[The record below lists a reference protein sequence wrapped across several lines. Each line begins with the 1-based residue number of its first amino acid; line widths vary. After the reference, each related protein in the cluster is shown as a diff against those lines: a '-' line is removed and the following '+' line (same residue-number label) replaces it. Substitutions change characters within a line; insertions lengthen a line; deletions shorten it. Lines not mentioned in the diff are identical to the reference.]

1 MDVSGDMTRRTALSL
16 LLTVVLLPVL
26 LVAPAPASAA
36 TSVEAVAAPGPGW
49 YLADVSRA
57 HTQKLVLVSPTG
69 ETSTVYQR
77 KVAPLWGGFLLLDW
91 SADGRTALLSAT
103 DRHGS
108 QLVRVDVTTGA
119 VLELPVPRLDAA
131 LLAADGS
138 GVIAR
143 AWKRER
149 SSTLVLDKISWT
161 GASTRLL
168 DSTSGAMVLGH
179 DGTLVAGDG
188 DHERVQLLLSTTTGA
203 VLDRFRPG
211 GFCTPVR
218 WWDSSRL
225 LETCDSDLVLVD
237 PATGSTERLTHGHRH
252 AAGDY
257 GHMDAREAGGRLY
270 VQVAGACGTT
280 FVARQNRQG
289 EMRHLRVPGAVG
301 NVVMV
306 DAVGKDLVIEHATS
320 CEGER
325 PRSVL
330 ARFDP
335 VHHEET
341 PLVKLGGRETFGR
354 ILVFGEVRASQ
365 F

>member
-1 MDVSGDMTRRTALSL
+1 MTRRTSRSL
-16 LLTVVLLPVL
+16 LLTVCLLPVL
-26 LVAPAPASAA
+26 LLAPVRATAA
-36 TSVEAVAAPGPGW
+36 TAAADPVPGPAGPGW
-49 YLADVSRA
+49 YLADISRA

-69 ETSTVYQR
+69 ETTTVYQR
-77 KVAPLWGGFLLLDW
+77 KIAPLWGGFQLLDW
-91 SADGRTALLSAT
+91 STDGRTALLSTA
-103 DRHGS
+103 DRHGT

-131 LLAADGS
+131 LLDSDGS

-143 AWKRER
+143 TWKRER
-149 SSTLVLDKISWT
+149 SNTRVLDKISWT
-161 GASTRLL
+161 GTRSRLL
-168 DSTSGAMVLGH
+168 DSASGAMVLGH
-179 DGTLVAGDG
+179 HGTVVTGDG
-188 DHERVQLLLSTTTGA
+188 AHDRVQLLLSTTTGA

-211 GFCTPVR
+211 GYCGPVR
-218 WWDSSRL
+218 WWDDTRL
-225 LETCDSDLVLVD
+225 LEACGSDLYLVD
-237 PATGSTERLTHGHRH
+237 PTTGSTERLTRRHGP
-252 AAGDY
+252 GDF
-257 GHMDAREAGGRLY
+257 GHLDAREAGGRLY
-270 VQVAGACGTT
+270 VQVAGACGYT
-280 FVARQNRQG
+280 FVARETRRG

-306 DAVGKDLVIEHATS
+306 DSVGKDLVIEHAMS
-320 CEGER
+320 CDGER

-341 PLVKLGGRETFGR
+341 PLVELGGRESFGR